1 MAQPARPLRAD
12 AARNRARVLE
22 VAYDT
27 FAAEGL
33 SVPIDEIARR
43 AGVGAGTVY
52 RHFPTKEALFQAV
65 IQDRMQRLVDDGYAL
80 LESDGPGEAL
90 FTFLRSMV
98 LQWGATDRGLAD
110 ALAGFGIDIAS
121 AAPDAEEAFLAV
133 LGELLRAAQQAGTAR
148 KRPRRAG
155 SEDDPGRM
163 PGDGG
168 LQLGPGRAGDRRR
181 RRWFTRAAITT
192 SRPCTRH
199 GRVLRMTLAL
209 ATGEC

>member
-1 MAQPARPLRAD
+1 MSGEQVAQPERRLRAD

-65 IQDRMQRLVDDGYAL
+65 IEDRMQRLVDDGRAL
-80 LESDGPGEAL
+80 LSSDGPGEAL

-98 LQWGATDRGLAD
+98 LHWGATDRGLTD
-110 ALAGFGIDIAS
+110 ALAGLGIDIAT
-121 AAPDAEEAFLAV
+121 AAPEAEDAFLAM
-133 LGELLRAAQQAGTAR
+133 LDELLRAAQRAGTAR
-148 KRPRRAG
+148 RDLGVREVKAIMVGCQAMEAYNSAVAERVTDVVVDGLRAG
-155 SEDDPGRM
+155 R
-163 PGDGG
+163 
-168 LQLGPGRAGDRRR
+168 
-181 RRWFTRAAITT
+181 
-192 SRPCTRH
+192 
-199 GRVLRMTLAL
+199 
-209 ATGEC
+209 

>member
-22 VAYDT
+22 VAYET

-65 IQDRMQRLVDDGYAL
+65 IEDQIQRLVDDAHGL
-80 LESDGPGEAL
+80 LQSAGPGEAL
-90 FTFLRSMV
+90 FTFLRSIV
-98 LQWGATDRGLAD
+98 LQWGATNRGLVD

-121 AAPDAEEAFLAV
+121 AAPDAEDAFLAV
-133 LGELLRAAQQAGTAR
+133 LGDLLRAAQEAGTAR
-148 KRPRRAG
+148 QDIGVREVKSILVGCQAMEAYN
-155 SEDDPGRM
+155 S
-163 PGDGG
+163 
-168 LQLGPGRAGDRRR
+168 
-181 RRWFTRAAITT
+181 
-192 SRPCTRH
+192 
-199 GRVLRMTLAL
+199 AL
-209 ATGEC
+209 ADRVTEVVVDGLRATRS

>member
-1 MAQPARPLRAD
+1 MGGKQMAQPARPLRAD

-22 VAYDT
+22 VAYET

-90 FTFLRSMV
+90 FAFLRSMV
-98 LQWGATDRGLAD
+98 LQWGATNRGLAD
-110 ALAGFGIDIAS
+110 ALAGVGIDIGS
-121 AAPDAEEAFLAV
+121 AAPDAEDAFLA
-133 LGELLRAAQQAGTAR
+133 LLDKLLRAAQQAGTAR
-148 KRPRRAG
+148 K
-155 SEDDPGRM
+155 D
-163 PGDGG
+163 
-168 LQLGPGRAGDRRR
+168 LGAREVKTILVGCQAME
-181 RRWFTRAAITT
+181 AYN
-192 SRPCTRH
+192 S
-199 GRVLRMTLAL
+199 AL
-209 ATGEC
+209 AERVTDVVVDGLRAPR